1 MLGPCRFRKEIG
13 FVKFQDDDPIT
24 CKQGGPCCAKQ
35 NRHGHSCFTRARPPF
50 PDARNI
56 VFNNVGTNVCDPPT
70 SFCMA
75 QRRTSLPSFL
85 SIPNKDT
92 PPQKNKPGGGDS
104 CYPNK
109 TPHSVYVLGTS
120 PAFPKPGKSP
130 NALSPC
136 LTQTRA
142 RQPTGRRGS
151 GSARTCLCSGQTTT
165 LLQNSCSSSVGS
177 DFTKY
182 SFS

>member
-1 MLGPCRFRKEIG
+1 MTIRSPASREVLVAPNKTGTGILALHVQDLPFQMLG
-13 FVKFQDDDPIT
+13 T
-24 CKQGGPCCAKQ
+24 
-35 NRHGHSCFTRARPPF
+35 SCSIMLEPTFATSRPPSAW
-50 PDARNI
+50 PKEE
-56 VFNNVGTNVCDPPT
+56 PP
-70 SFCMA
+70 SPPFC
-75 QRRTSLPSFL
+75 PSQT
-85 SIPNKDT
+85 KT
-92 PPQKNKPGGGDS
+92 PPPKKNKPGGGDS